1 MLSRFCHCYI
11 ANVSFVISG
20 EWLRSRYHCMNCGYI
35 PRKRHLQYILDTI
48 RPNWTN
54 CSIHESSPFNRYI
67 SQYSTN
73 YTSSQYLPKISFGS
87 LTEDRIRSENLE
99 NLSLED
105 SSIYIFITQDV
116 FEHLFSPSKAAS
128 KIGRILG
135 TGGIHIFTAPK
146 HGGNK

>member
-1 MLSRFCHCYI
+1 MLSGFRHCCR

-20 EWLRSRYHCMNCGYI
+20 EWLRDQYHCKNCGSI
-35 PRKRHLQYILDTI
+35 PRQRHLQYILDKI

-54 CSIHESSPFNRYI
+54 CSIHESSPSNGYI

-73 YTSSQYLPKISFGS
+73 YTSSQYLPEILFGS
-87 LTEDRIRSENLE
+87 VTGDGIRSENLE

-105 SSIYIFITQDV
+105 SSIDIFITQDV

-128 KIGRILG
+128 EIARVL
-135 TGGIHIFTAPK
+135 AP
-146 HGGNK
+146 GAFISLLYQSMRG